1 MSKKTY
7 HIIIYSFVSI
17 LIFGFLFLGYN
28 ARRLNRISNQL
39 IAVNLDGKLI
49 CSEIIASD
57 SVKFYKN
64 IEEQISNANRDS
76 ILLLSYFLSDSSEV
90 KYPELIKFTINSFRH
105 LRVTIGDFEPLSEN
119 SFELEILVKNFDN
132 LSLKIVFVK
141 EEENYKIVDII
152 NLVSYL
158 KSMESIF
165 DYHGLKDIN

>member
-1 MSKKTY
+1 M
-7 HIIIYSFVSI
+7 
-17 LIFGFLFLGYN
+17 
-28 ARRLNRISNQL
+28 
-39 IAVNLDGKLI
+39 
-49 CSEIIASD
+49 
-57 SVKFYKN
+57 
-64 IEEQISNANRDS
+64 
-76 ILLLSYFLSDSSEV
+76 LSYFLSDSSEV

-165 DYHGLKDIN
+165 DYHGLKEIN